1 MITKIKEILI
11 RKTSNYLEVAKKIF
25 KNYWLFIFLS
35 TLFVALL
42 ASILFKIGTSFNFT
56 ENTGYYFYSSLLQA
70 NAAIISIFGVFFIYK
85 VQSLQSSIS
94 EIFNSICSINSIAM
108 DYARKFKLMNLD
120 QKKDKMKDYNNENTG
135 SKFYR
140 QWYENEVSLVKI
152 KEKIVK
158 PSILLTTA
166 IILQSIFLLL
176 SNDIHLQ
183 GGIYEVISFLLTII
197 YESYVLI
204 LLSKTIYEIT
214 V

>member
-1 MITKIKEILI
+1 MKVLL
-11 RKTSNYLEVAKKIF
+11 NYFEMLKKNF
-25 KNYWLFIFLS
+25 RNYWLFTILTFLLLGLIF
-35 TLFVALL
+35 F
-42 ASILFKIGTSFNFT
+42 IIFKIRFGFHFT
-56 ENTGYYFYSSLLQA
+56 ENSGYYFYSSLLQA

-85 VQSLQSSIS
+85 VQSLHSAIS
-94 EIFNSICSINSIAM
+94 DIFNSICQISSTAM
-108 DYARKFKLMNLD
+108 DYALKFKAMDLE
-120 QKKDKMKDYNNENTG
+120 QKKERLKAYNRDDPV
-135 SKFYR
+135 SKFYK
-140 QWYENEVSLVKI
+140 QWYEAVVDLVKI
-152 KEKIVK
+152 KEKIIK

-183 GGIYEVISFLLTII
+183 GSDYEFISFLLTIF

>member
-1 MITKIKEILI
+1 MFKLLWTKVKILSKYFDVVK
-11 RKTSNYLEVAKKIF
+11 RNFKDYL
-25 KNYWLFIFLS
+25 LFIILTFL
-35 TLFVALL
+35 LLVLVALIIYKNRFL
-42 ASILFKIGTSFNFT
+42 LNFT

-85 VQSLQSSIS
+85 VQSLQSLIS
-94 EIFNSICSINSIAM
+94 DIFNSYCQISSSAM
-108 DYARKFKLMNLD
+108 DYALKFKAMDLE
-120 QKKDKMKDYNNENTG
+120 QKKERLKANNSDNPV
-135 SKFYR
+135 SKFYK
-140 QWYENEVSLVKI
+140 QWYEAEVNLVKI
-152 KEKIVK
+152 KEKIIK
-158 PSILLTTA
+158 PSILLSTA

-183 GGIYEVISFLLTII
+183 GSGYEFISFLLTIL

>member
-1 MITKIKEILI
+1 MGVRMKALLKHFVML
-11 RKTSNYLEVAKKIF
+11 KKNF
-25 KNYWLFIFLS
+25 KNYWLFISL
-35 TLFVALL
+35 TMLL
-42 ASILFKIGTSFNFT
+42 LIVLTYILFKVRFGFNFT

-94 EIFNSICSINSIAM
+94 EIFNSICSINSMAM
-108 DYARKFKLMNLD
+108 DYALKFKVMDLD
-120 QKKDKMKDYNNENTG
+120 QKKNKLKDYNNENTG

-140 QWYENEVSLVKI
+140 QWYETEVNLVKI
-152 KEKIVK
+152 IK

-183 GGIYEVISFLLTII
+183 GSSYEFISFLLTIL